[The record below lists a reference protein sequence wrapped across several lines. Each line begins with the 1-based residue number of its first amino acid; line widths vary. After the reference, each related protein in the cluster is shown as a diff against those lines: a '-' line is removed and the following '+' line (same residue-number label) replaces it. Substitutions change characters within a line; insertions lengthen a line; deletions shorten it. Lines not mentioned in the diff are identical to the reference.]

1 MKMKKIPVILDGDP
15 GHDDAI
21 AWTLAASSPQLEI
34 LAVTTVAGNVSLDK
48 TTLNSRKIWTLLK
61 NEVPIAQGAVK
72 PLFTEHIDAPSVH
85 GESGLDGPALPD
97 PEIELQKLA
106 AVDFMAQLLREA
118 DEPVT
123 IVPTGPLSNV
133 AQLLL
138 TYPELKNKIAH
149 ICFMGGGAA
158 YGNWTP
164 AAEFNIL
171 VDPEAA
177 YVVFHSGLPLTMCGL
192 DVTEQAL
199 VKPED
204 IERMRNIGN
213 PVARIVA
220 EWLDFFYL
228 FHKEKGYPG
237 APVHDAVAV
246 VALTH
251 PEILTMKSCFVDVE
265 LSGDY
270 CRAATVADFY
280 GVLNRKANVNVVLDL
295 ERNKFIDLLCESL
308 ETYGEV
314 KND

>member
-1 MKMKKIPVILDGDP
+1 MLMRKIPVILDGDP

-21 AWTLAASSPQLEI
+21 AWTLAASSPRLEI

-48 TTLNSRKIWTLLK
+48 TTLNSRKIWTLLGSD
-61 NEVPIAQGAVK
+61 VTLAQGASK

-85 GESGLDGPALPD
+85 GESGLDGPDLPD
-97 PEIELQKLA
+97 PKVDLHELN
-106 AVDFMAQLLREA
+106 AVDLMAKILREA
-118 DEPVT
+118 KEPVT
-123 IVPTGPLSNV
+123 IVPTGPLTNV
-133 AQLLL
+133 ALLLL
-138 TYPELKNKIAH
+138 TYPELKEKIAH
-149 ICFMGGGAA
+149 ICFMGGGLA

-199 VKPED
+199 VKPAD
-204 IERMRNIGN
+204 IERMRRIDN

-228 FHKEKGYPG
+228 FHKEKGYAG

-246 VALTH
+246 IALTN
-251 PEILTMKSCFVDVE
+251 PEILTKTRCYVDVE
-265 LSGDY
+265 LAGDY
-270 CRAATVADFY
+270 CRAATVADRY
-280 GVLNRKANVNVVLDL
+280 DVWGQDQNMNVVLDIDR
-295 ERNKFIDLLCESL
+295 EKFIDLLCVALES
-308 ETYGEV
+308 YGEV
-314 KND
+314 GE

>member
-21 AWTLAASSPQLEI
+21 AWTLAASSPQLDI
-34 LAVTTVAGNVSLDK
+34 LAVSTVAGNVSLDK
-48 TTLNSRKIWTLLK
+48 TTLNSRKIWTLLGK
-61 NEVPIAQGAVK
+61 DVAIARGAVK
-72 PLFTEHIDAPSVH
+72 PLFTEHIAAPSVH
-85 GESGLDGPALPD
+85 GESGLDGPDLPA
-97 PEIELQKLA
+97 PAIELQELNA
-106 AVDFMAQLLREA
+106 LDLMAQILREA
-118 DEPVT
+118 EEPVT
-123 IVPTGPLSNV
+123 IVPTGPLTNV
-133 AQLLL
+133 ALLLL
-138 TYPELKNKIAH
+138 THPELKEKIAH

-199 VKPED
+199 VKPAD
-204 IERMRNIGN
+204 IERMRKIDN

-228 FHKEKGYPG
+228 FHKAKGYSG

-246 VALTH
+246 IALTN
-251 PEILTMKSCFVDVE
+251 PEILTMRPCFVDVE
-265 LSGDY
+265 LSADY
-270 CRAATVADFY
+270 CRAATVADPY
-280 GVLNRKANVNVVLDL
+280 GVWGQEANMNVVMGID
-295 ERNKFIDLLCESL
+295 RDKFIDLLCESL
-308 ETYGEV
+308 ESYGEV
-314 KND
+314 RE

>member
-1 MKMKKIPVILDGDP
+1 M
-15 GHDDAI
+15 
-21 AWTLAASSPQLEI
+21 
-34 LAVTTVAGNVSLDK
+34 
-48 TTLNSRKIWTLLK
+48 
-61 NEVPIAQGAVK
+61 
-72 PLFTEHIDAPSVH
+72 H
-85 GESGLDGPALPD
+85 GESGLDGPDLPD
-97 PEIELQKLA
+97 PEIDLHELDAIDL
-106 AVDFMAQLLREA
+106 MARLLQEA
-118 DEPVT
+118 NEPVT
-123 IVPTGPLSNV
+123 IVPTGPLTNV

-138 TYPELKNKIAH
+138 TYPELKEKIAH

-199 VKPED
+199 VKPAD
-204 IERMRNIGN
+204 IERMRAIDN

-246 VALTH
+246 VALTN
-251 PEILTMKSCFVDVE
+251 PEILTMKPCFVDVE

-270 CRAATVADFY
+270 CRAATVADRY
-280 GVLNRKANVNVVLDL
+280 GVLGQEPNMNVVFDI
-295 ERNKFIDLLCESL
+295 EREKFIDLLCESL
-308 ETYGEV
+308 ESYGEV
-314 KND
+314 EE

>member
-1 MKMKKIPVILDGDP
+1 MRMKKITVILDGDP

-21 AWTLAASSPQLEI
+21 AWTMASSSPQLDI
-34 LAVTTVAGNVSLDK
+34 LAVTTVAGNVCLDK
-48 TTLNSRKIWTLLK
+48 TTLNSRKIWTLLGK
-61 NEVPIAQGAVK
+61 KVTLAQGAVK

-85 GESGLDGPALPD
+85 GESGLDGPDLPD
-97 PEIELQKLA
+97 PEIDLHELDAIDL
-106 AVDFMAQLLREA
+106 MARLLQEA
-118 DEPVT
+118 NEPVT
-123 IVPTGPLSNV
+123 IVPTGPLTNV

-138 TYPELKNKIAH
+138 TYPELKEKIAH

-199 VKPED
+199 VKPAD
-204 IERMRNIGN
+204 IERMRAIDN

-246 VALTH
+246 VALTN
-251 PEILTMKSCFVDVE
+251 PEILTMKPCFVDVE

-270 CRAATVADFY
+270 CRAATVADRY
-280 GVLNRKANVNVVLDL
+280 GVLGQEPNMNVVFDI
-295 ERNKFIDLLCESL
+295 EREKFIDLLCESL
-308 ETYGEV
+308 ESYGEV
-314 KND
+314 EE

>member
-1 MKMKKIPVILDGDP
+1 MNMKKIPVILDGDP

-21 AWTLAASSPQLEI
+21 AWTLAASSPGLDI

-48 TTLNSRKIWTLLK
+48 TSLNSRKIWTLLGK
-61 NEVPIAQGAVK
+61 DVKIARGAVK

-85 GESGLDGPALPD
+85 GESGLDGPDLPD
-97 PEIELQKLA
+97 PVMELHELG
-106 AVDFMAQLLREA
+106 AVDLMAQILREA
-118 DEPVT
+118 VEPVT
-123 IVPTGPLSNV
+123 IVPTGPLTNV
-133 AQLLL
+133 ALLLL

-177 YVVFHSGLPLTMCGL
+177 YVVFHSGLPMTMCGL

-199 VKPED
+199 VKPAD
-204 IERMRNIGN
+204 IERMREIDN

-228 FHKEKGYPG
+228 FHKEKGYSG

-246 VALTH
+246 IALTN
-251 PEILTMKSCFVDVE
+251 PEILTMKRSFVDVE

-280 GVLNRKANVNVVLDL
+280 GVLGQEANMNVVLDI
-295 ERNKFIDLLCESL
+295 ERDKFIDLLCESL
-308 ETYGEV
+308 ESYGEV
-314 KND
+314 RE